1 MLSWMKSKKE
11 TNCRGHR
18 TDIFTETINYEVKGD
33 IQKVENIEKTKMNY
47 NITFI
52 CEFEKNFAKNKF
64 KINIKISRRNI
75 NQEIIIDDNKNKI
88 YNPNEFIEEFRNKF
102 KGLINKHRLMLIDGI
117 LKQEE
122 FINLIERIRVFFVVQ
137 KRKQEKKKKL
147 IMKKAI
153 EKDFEYL
160 NNLYFFIQNIIRL
173 NFEFS
178 GLKMKNGDT
187 INNNVKYNLF
197 LYSTKKTGLIDESLK
212 FTSFGYKLD
221 IQPYLSV
228 AEGYIENLDNVN
240 QNNEKKSKSILKKL
254 IALDFNYFISE
265 TDENKFIF
273 LTNKQQKKEAMLKTK
288 SKYNHNIQLE
298 KKDIKFPF
306 INFNIIGLDKI
317 KKDLLNLKQQIPTK
331 TDIKNNNYYNF
342 EYILHL
348 LKQHIDK
355 FHDILKKYKISD
367 KKFNDVFLDYSK
379 QTIYNNRFLGII
391 KILRTILKEKIETL
405 DEEIKIPDEK
415 FIHTFTNYVIKKYNL
430 IRYKKEYLTEEDK
443 ALKKFKELENKKII
457 IFIKNDN
464 GTKKLEVK
472 LKIFYGG
479 IKLISDKQDEFD
491 FLTNE
496 EIISLLQLEEKDE
509 QVLYK
514 NLEKI
519 AKEKIKSLLP
529 ITDPSGKDFGNI
541 QNLNFLVKSFQSLN
555 KLKFYSQY
563 KIQKNLIEFL
573 DIKFTLPKFEK
584 DIRIKSLI
592 PKPVKGQLKC
602 KLNFFNLK

>member
-1 MLSWMKSKKE
+1 
-11 TNCRGHR
+11 
-18 TDIFTETINYEVKGD
+18 
-33 IQKVENIEKTKMNY
+33 
-47 NITFI
+47 
-52 CEFEKNFAKNKF
+52 
-64 KINIKISRRNI
+64 
-75 NQEIIIDDNKNKI
+75 
-88 YNPNEFIEEFRNKF
+88 
-102 KGLINKHRLMLIDGI
+102 
-117 LKQEE
+117 
-122 FINLIERIRVFFVVQ
+122 
-137 KRKQEKKKKL
+137 
-147 IMKKAI
+147 MKKAI

-514 NLEKI
+514 NLQKI

-602 KLNFFNLK
+602 KIKFFQPKIKTLSDQKYQILIDYIFEQDFEYNVIIGLEPNFGFYEEIKKYTKKDTNKNTLIINNIDFGKLNDDNGITIFSIHILSLIFRQIFKPPQLEKLKNKYFDIYKESEVKENMKKLVEELQRLIANLK